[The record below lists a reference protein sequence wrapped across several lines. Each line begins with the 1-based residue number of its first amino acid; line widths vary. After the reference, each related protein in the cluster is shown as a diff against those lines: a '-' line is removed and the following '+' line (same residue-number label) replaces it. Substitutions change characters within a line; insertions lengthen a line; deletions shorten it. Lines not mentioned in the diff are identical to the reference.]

1 VGVTPGATVERAE
14 DRLREG
20 LERFIA
26 RRSGAPAAVVGW
38 VRLPGGTLRDAWGID
53 ARIDA
58 GPFAGPHRLVYLQD
72 RGAGPLESRLRREDE
87 FRVLSVMHAAGV
99 RAPRP
104 YWHVPR
110 DDPEG
115 LGSGLILEWVDGEAV
130 GRRILEDPA
139 FEAVRPRVL
148 EQMGEE
154 LAKIHAVPCAS
165 VPGLPAP
172 PEGKGAPEAGLDEV
186 ERTLREVE
194 EPHPVL
200 ELALRWL
207 RPRMPAPRRLVVS
220 HGDYRLGNIVVHP
233 SDGLRAVLDWELV
246 HLADPGE
253 DLAWVCIR
261 FWQGVDQPG
270 RPGLGPKQRFL
281 DGYAKVA
288 GWRLAPEMVVYWEVF
303 ANLRWAVITLRQARR
318 HLTGRERSLELASIG
333 RRCAEVEWELLRLIR
348 AA

>member
-1 VGVTPGATVERAE
+1 VGVSAGAAAEREE

-26 RRSGAPAAVVGW
+26 RRSGAPAAVTTW
-38 VRLPGGTLRDAWGID
+38 VRLPGGTLRDAWGFD

-58 GPFAGPHRLVYLQD
+58 GPFAGAHRLVFLQD

-87 FRVLSVMHAAGV
+87 FRVLAVMHAAGV

-104 YWHVPR
+104 YWYVPG

-115 LGSGLILEWVDGEAV
+115 LGSGLILERVDGEAV

-154 LAKIHAVPCAS
+154 LARIHAVACDA
-165 VPGLPAP
+165 VAGLPAP
-172 PEGKGAPEAGLDEV
+172 PEGKGAAEAGLDDV

-207 RPRMPAPRRLVVS
+207 RPRMPAARSPVVS
-220 HGDYRLGNIVVHP
+220 HGDYRLGNVVVHP
-233 SDGLRAVLDWELV
+233 SEGLRAVLDWELV

-261 FWQGVDQPG
+261 FWQGVDHPG
-270 RPGLGPKQRFL
+270 KAGLGPKERFL
-281 DGYAKVA
+281 DGYARVA
-288 GWRLAPEMVVYWEVF
+288 GWRFAPEAIVYWDVF

-318 HLTGRERSLELASIG
+318 HLTGREKSLELASIG
-333 RRCAEVEWELLRLIR
+333 RRCAEVEWELLRLMR

>member
-1 VGVTPGATVERAE
+1 MGVSIGAAVERAD

-26 RRSGAPAAVVGW
+26 RQSGAPAAVTGC

-53 ARIDA
+53 ARVDA
-58 GPFAGPHRLVYLQD
+58 GPFAGSHRLVYLQD
-72 RGAGPLESRLRREDE
+72 RGGGPVESRLRREDE
-87 FRVLSVMHAAGV
+87 FRVLAVVHAAGV

-110 DDPEG
+110 DDLEG
-115 LGSGLILEWVDGEAV
+115 LGPGLILERVDGEAV
-130 GRRILEDPA
+130 GRRILEDRA

-154 LAKIHAVPCAS
+154 LARIHGVPCDA
-165 VPGLPAP
+165 VTGLPAP
-172 PEGKGAPEAGLDEV
+172 PCGKGAPEAGLDEV
-186 ERTLREVE
+186 ERTLREGE
-194 EPHPVL
+194 EPHPAL

-207 RPRMPAPRRLVVS
+207 RPRMPAPRPPVVS
-220 HGDYRLGNIVVHP
+220 HGDYRLGNVVVHP

-246 HLADPGE
+246 HLGDPGE
-253 DLAWVCIR
+253 DLGWACIR

-270 RPGLGPKQRFL
+270 RRGLGPKERFL
-281 DGYAKVA
+281 DGYARVA

>member
-1 VGVTPGATVERAE
+1 
-14 DRLREG
+14 
-20 LERFIA
+20 
-26 RRSGAPAAVVGW
+26 
-38 VRLPGGTLRDAWGID
+38 
-53 ARIDA
+53 
-58 GPFAGPHRLVYLQD
+58 
-72 RGAGPLESRLRREDE
+72 
-87 FRVLSVMHAAGV
+87 MHAAGV

-115 LGSGLILEWVDGEAV
+115 LGSGLILERVEGEAV

-172 PEGKGAPEAGLDEV
+172 PEGKGAAEAGLDDV
-186 ERTLREVE
+186 ERNLREIE

-207 RPRMPAPRRLVVS
+207 RPRMPAPRPPVVS
-220 HGDYRLGNIVVHP
+220 HGDYRLGNVVVHP
-233 SDGLRAVLDWELV
+233 SEGLRAVLDWELV

-270 RPGLGPKQRFL
+270 KPGLGPKQRFL

-333 RRCAEVEWELLRLIR
+333 RRCAEVEWELLRLVR

>member
-1 VGVTPGATVERAE
+1 VSPGAAVEREE

-26 RRSGAPAAVVGW
+26 RRAGAQAAVVDW
-38 VRLPGGTLRDAWGID
+38 VRLPGGTLREAWGFD
-53 ARIDA
+53 ARIGA
-58 GPFAGPHRLVYLQD
+58 GPFAGSHRLVSLQD
-72 RGAGPLESRLRREDE
+72 RGGGPLESRLRREDE
-87 FRVLSVMHAAGV
+87 FRVLEVMHAAGV

-110 DDPEG
+110 DDPDG
-115 LGSGLILEWVDGEAV
+115 LGSGLILERVDGEAV

-154 LAKIHAVPCAS
+154 LAKIHAVPCDA
-165 VPGLPAP
+165 VTGLPAP
-172 PEGKGAPEAGLDEV
+172 PEGKGASKAALDDLEGW
-186 ERTLREVE
+186 LREVE
-194 EPHPVL
+194 EPHPAL
-200 ELALRWL
+200 ELGLRWL
-207 RPRMPAPRRLVVS
+207 RPRIPAPRPPVVS
-220 HGDYRLGNIVVHP
+220 HGDYRLGNVVVHP
-233 SDGLRAVLDWELV
+233 SEGLRAVLDWELV

-318 HLTGRERSLELASIG
+318 HLNGRERSLELASIG
-333 RRCAEVEWELLRLIR
+333 RRCAEVEWELLRLLG